1 MSKCLHTNIHS
12 IKYPKCIKKK
22 YLLMRVGVNGINIKL
37 VFISVKTKNAGQL
50 SHLHPK

>member
-12 IKYPKCIKKK
+12 IKYPKCIN
-22 YLLMRVGVNGINIKL
+22 LLMKVGVNGINIKL
-37 VFISVKTKNAGQL
+37 VFISVKAMNAGQL

>member
-12 IKYPKCIKKK
+12 IKYPKCIKKN
-22 YLLMRVGVNGINIKL
+22 LPMIVDVNGINIKL
-37 VFISVKTKNAGQL
+37 AFISVKAMNAGQL

>member
-12 IKYPKCIKKK
+12 IKYPKCIN
-22 YLLMRVGVNGINIKL
+22 LLMIVDVNGINIKL
-37 VFISVKTKNAGQL
+37 VFINVKTMNAGQL